1 MQCFLRL
8 KPPLL
13 WVRSRLQVFGRRYYE
28 QMPSMG
34 LKSADAAY
42 VLAFSVIMLNTD
54 LHNNQVRRLPP
65 RSSLGLLPCVRP
77 GRPSRAHPCR
87 RPCWRR

>member
-1 MQCFLRL
+1 MA
-8 KPPLL
+8 
-13 WVRSRLQVFGRRYYE
+13 QVFGRRYYE

-54 LHNNQVRRLPP
+54 LHNNQVRPGAGALADKPRGPHPKGWMGASPP
-65 RSSLGLLPCVRP
+65 RS
-77 GRPSRAHPCR
+77 R
-87 RPCWRR
+87 RSGV